1 MTFISTSGHGYL
13 KITINQLKKALLK
26 GYIPTTYSMM
36 NKSNALL
43 EEDVD
48 AGEFARIMNIDWKN
62 ITQKHQDNIN
72 KNLYDT
78 IATNLEELEEYN
90 NKIEMFK
97 NSKVG
102 DKLISYSG
110 QEFTSYGSFQKKSL
124 IVTDVNGKMWA
135 LKFSNVDKIIEKK
148 TA

>member
-1 MTFISTSGHGYL
+1 MTFISTAGHGYL

-26 GYIPTTYSMM
+26 GYVPTTYSMM

-78 IATNLEELEEYN
+78 IATNLEELEEYK

-97 NSKVG
+97 NSKIG

-110 QEFTSYGSFQKKSL
+110 QEFTSYGTFQNKSL
-124 IVTDVNGKMWA
+124 IVTDLNGKMWA
-135 LKFSNVDKIIEKK
+135 LKFSNVDKIIERK
-148 TA
+148 AA